1 MIGISIV
8 NWKNIS
14 LHMKQNFKKRK
25 FDRFKIISIL
35 ILLGLFATFLTL
47 LWRDYEKIDTIQDHI
62 KENYK
67 VFKSVCKTND
77 VVFMD
82 KSFEYVK
89 SINHSSKAQELC
101 FFDDGDYILH
111 FYYDFCNVR
120 KHQVGLYLDG
130 KEIPLEK
137 ELFDMKIDIR
147 NGIYFA
153 SWQHFVIISVNK
165 KSQKLVMKNKETGKV
180 YFTIDINLYQKTQ
193 C

>member
-8 NWKNIS
+8 NCKNIS
-14 LHMKQNFKKRK
+14 LYMKQNFKQRK
-25 FDRFKIISIL
+25 FSRFKIISIL
-35 ILLGLFATFLTL
+35 ILLGLFATFLCL
-47 LWRDYEKIDTIQDHI
+47 LIKDYEKIDAIQDHVT
-62 KENYK
+62 ENYK
-67 VFKSVCKTND
+67 VFKSVHKTDD

-82 KSFEYVK
+82 RSFEYIK
-89 SINHSSKAQELC
+89 SINHESKAQELC

-180 YFTIDINLYQKTQ
+180 YFAIDINLYQKSH